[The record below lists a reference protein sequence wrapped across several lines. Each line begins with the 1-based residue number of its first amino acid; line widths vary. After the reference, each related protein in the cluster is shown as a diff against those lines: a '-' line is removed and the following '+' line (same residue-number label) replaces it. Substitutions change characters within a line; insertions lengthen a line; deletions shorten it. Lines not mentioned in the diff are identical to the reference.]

1 MKSEDINI
9 VFIGGCGVGKT
20 TTIQKLWGKNI
31 DNNQIISENIKGRGV
46 MTFNVIET
54 DSILFSISENWSE
67 NKNNIGY
74 LQNANTIV
82 MVLPAVAYGYQ
93 EELLF
98 LESLYTAGY
107 INSTSNIVFAV
118 SKVDE
123 VYKCSNKI
131 YDTIEQVLSI
141 EKLVYKTAEVYLQ
154 RAINLENVI
163 CYSSIKG
170 CNIELLKER
179 IWDNIIKSTNNII
192 FKDNLPTLV
201 VSGKRGCGKSSTL
214 NSLFNLDLPTNMATA
229 CTKYPRVMNINLSI
243 DGQDFS
249 FNLVDLPGIAE
260 SLSADIDY
268 AHYYEE
274 YLSKATVLLCLS
286 QADTRAYMQD
296 EMFYKRLLD
305 NKYLIEKTSVL
316 IGINQIDLLYK
327 TVESPDGIDLF
338 TLSPDDKLLRDKIN
352 DIYDNAYKSI
362 FKENVI
368 DKKFSVHPFSAY
380 MNWNIEEL
388 KIKIINLM
396 TKKKMYGNLETKNE
410 YSFGNWS

>member
-1 MKSEDINI
+1 
-9 VFIGGCGVGKT
+9 
-20 TTIQKLWGKNI
+20 
-31 DNNQIISENIKGRGV
+31 
-46 MTFNVIET
+46 
-54 DSILFSISENWSE
+54 
-67 NKNNIGY
+67 
-74 LQNANTIV
+74 
-82 MVLPAVAYGYQ
+82 
-93 EELLF
+93 
-98 LESLYTAGY
+98 
-107 INSTSNIVFAV
+107 
-118 SKVDE
+118 
-123 VYKCSNKI
+123 
-131 YDTIEQVLSI
+131 
-141 EKLVYKTAEVYLQ
+141 
-154 RAINLENVI
+154 
-163 CYSSIKG
+163 
-170 CNIELLKER
+170 
-179 IWDNIIKSTNNII
+179 
-192 FKDNLPTLV
+192 
-201 VSGKRGCGKSSTL
+201 
-214 NSLFNLDLPTNMATA
+214 
-229 CTKYPRVMNINLSI
+229 MNINLSI